1 MDENPAIRFSAAGR
15 RPWARSACA
24 VLALLVA
31 GGCTTSLRQ
40 WWHNGWKVGPNYCPP
55 QAAVS
60 RQWLD
65 AADQRLQAT
74 SADDQAWWT
83 VFSDPALD
91 RLVQSAYRQNLDLKT
106 AGTRIL
112 ASRAERGI
120 AVGNLFPQRQTA
132 VADYVHA
139 QIPSGSGFPLP
150 IPSPLN
156 LWATGFNASWE
167 LDFWGRFRRAIESA
181 DANLGASIEAYH
193 DAVLLLVSEVA
204 TNYVQLRTYEQ
215 RLEFARRNV
224 EIQVG
229 SLGLAEDRFHNGV
242 VSELDVRQ
250 ARSNLAQTR
259 ALIPPLEAGRRQAGN
274 RLCILLGVPVEDLA
288 RQLEPA
294 PIPQPP
300 LTVAVGIPA
309 DLLRRRPDIRRAE
322 RLVAAQSAQ
331 IGIAEAQL
339 YPQFAINGFIGYA
352 ANDLA
357 DLFNSKS
364 FVGFIIPTFSWNVL
378 NYGRIRNNVR
388 EQQAMLQETVFQYQQ
403 TVLTAGREVEDALV
417 GFLQARQQAEFL
429 ESGVGEAERSVELV
443 TLQYRGGI
451 VDFNRVFTTQQLLVQ
466 QQDQLASTRGN
477 IALNLVQV
485 YRALGG
491 GWRAFEHGGQAQA
504 AVAPASALPPLPA
517 AEPVAPPGPTV
528 PPVPPPP
535 AAAAPAPGTGPI
547 LNVRATSVGRQVEHV
562 AERPVR

>member
-1 MDENPAIRFSAAGR
+1 MDDTPAIFPATPGR
-15 RPWARSACA
+15 RPLALIACA
-24 VLALLVA
+24 LVVLLVA

-40 WWHNGWKVGPNYCPP
+40 WWHNGWKVGPNYRPP
-55 QAAVS
+55 QAPVS
-60 RQWLD
+60 QQWLD
-65 AADQRLQAT
+65 AADERLQAAST
-74 SADDQAWWT
+74 DDQAWWT
-83 VFSDPALD
+83 VFSDATLD
-91 RLVQSAYRQNLDLKT
+91 RLVQTAYRQNLDLKT

-132 VADYVHA
+132 IADYVHA
-139 QIPSGSGFPLP
+139 QVPTGSGLP
-150 IPSPLN
+150 FPSPLN
-156 LWATGFNASWE
+156 IWATGFNASWE

-204 TNYVQLRTYEQ
+204 TNYVQLRTYQQ

-224 EIQVG
+224 EIQSG
-229 SLGLAEDRFHNGV
+229 SLGLAENRFRNGV

-250 ARSNLAQTR
+250 AKSNLAQTR

-288 RQLEPA
+288 RQFEPA
-294 PIPQPP
+294 PIPKAP

-309 DLLRRRPDIRRAE
+309 ELLRRRPDIRRAE

-331 IGIAEAQL
+331 IGIAEAEL
-339 YPQFAINGFIGYA
+339 YPQLAINGFIGYA
-352 ANDLA
+352 ASDLK
-357 DLFNSKS
+357 DLFNAKS

-417 GFLQARQQAEFL
+417 GFLQAKQQAEFL
-429 ESGVGEAERSVELV
+429 ESGVSEAERSVELV

-466 QQDQLASTRGN
+466 QQDQLASTLGN

-491 GWRAFEHGGQAQA
+491 GWRAFEHGGRATA
-504 AVAPASALPPLPA
+504 AAPASALPPLPP
-517 AEPVAPPGPTV
+517 AEPVDAPEPAL
-528 PPVPPPP
+528 PVVPPP

-547 LNVRATSVGRQVEHV
+547 LNVRAATGARPVEYV
-562 AERPVR
+562 AERPSR